1 MKHYIKNLIAALV
14 GNDPYRMELEKIK
27 EEYEK
32 TAERVKML
40 DESYYKVRERLAEA
54 SRKSAGYQS
63 LIENLRQHLS
73 EKDALIERMREESRN
88 QVRECQKRIADYSDT
103 ISRLQEELNQ
113 NAAARKAQGRKSNT
127 VRKAIKK

>member
-54 SRKSAGYQS
+54 SRKSTGYQS
-63 LIENLRQHLS
+63 LIENLRQRLS
-73 EKDALIERMREESRN
+73 EKDALIERMIEESRN

>member
-1 MKHYIKNLIAALV
+1 
-14 GNDPYRMELEKIK
+14 
-27 EEYEK
+27 
-32 TAERVKML
+32 
-40 DESYYKVRERLAEA
+40 
-54 SRKSAGYQS
+54 
-63 LIENLRQHLS
+63 
-73 EKDALIERMREESRN
+73 MREESRN